1 MYNPVFGAT
10 YVGHQLMDKWSE
22 AQTWVD
28 IARLTLPQNE
38 LELNGQQ
45 LLRLQG
51 YSELLELMKPN
62 QSKVEK
68 HPQLLQERPVG
79 LSTLAEPA
87 SGIQLKL
94 KVG

>member
-1 MYNPVFGAT
+1 MYNPIFGMAC
-10 YVGHQLMDKWSE
+10 VGHQQMSNWNE

-45 LLRLQG
+45 LFRLQG
-51 YSELLELMKPN
+51 YSELLELIKPN
-62 QSKVEK
+62 ESKVEES
-68 HPQLLQERPVG
+68 PTLLQERPVG

-87 SGIQLKL
+87 SGIQLTL

>member
-1 MYNPVFGAT
+1 MYNPLFDAT
-10 YVGHQLMDKWSE
+10 YMGHRLMNNWNE
-22 AQTWVD
+22 AQAWVD

-51 YSELLELMKPN
+51 YSELFELMKPN
-62 QSKVEK
+62 ESKVE
-68 HPQLLQERPVG
+68 HRLQLLQERPVG

-94 KVG
+94 NVG